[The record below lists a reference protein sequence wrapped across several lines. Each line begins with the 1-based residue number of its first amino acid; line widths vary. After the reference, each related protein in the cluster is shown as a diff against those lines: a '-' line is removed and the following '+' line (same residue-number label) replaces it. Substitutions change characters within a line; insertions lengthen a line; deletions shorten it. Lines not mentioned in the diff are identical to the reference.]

1 MEQKDNT
8 PTKDEIETNDTADG
22 NTVDGVDNPESIE
35 TQLPSEEAT
44 PVAEEENTEKTAIE
58 QMLIEARAEAQK
70 NMDGWQRT
78 LAEFQNYK
86 RRVEREQRE
95 AAQRISL
102 DTLTKILPMIDDFER
117 AMANIPDDLKE
128 NPWMNGVTLIQGKF
142 NKIMDEYDIT
152 VIDPVGEE
160 FDPLHHQAISMED
173 SDEFESG
180 HVIET
185 LQKGYLSG
193 DVVLRPALVRVAN

>member
-1 MEQKDNT
+1 MDQKDNT
-8 PTKDEIETNDTADG
+8 PTKDELETNESVENNVGDEIDT
-22 NTVDGVDNPESIE
+22 PEDQLSPEKPE
-35 TQLPSEEAT
+35 T
-44 PVAEEENTEKTAIE
+44 VAEENVEKSAIE
-58 QMLIEARAEAQK
+58 QMLNDVRAEAQK

-95 AAQRISL
+95 ASQRIAL
-102 DTLTKILPMIDDFER
+102 ETITKVLPMVDDFER
-117 AMANIPDDLKE
+117 AMANVPDDLKE
-128 NPWMNGVTLIQGKF
+128 NPWLNGVTLIQGKF
-142 NKIMDEYDIT
+142 NKMMDEYDIT
-152 VIDPVGEE
+152 ILDPVGEE

-173 SDEFESG
+173 SDEYESG